1 MNTIYFF
8 LGIVLTWIV
17 IFAVQKPV
25 RKKNCRLLNAV
36 VLILK
41 LLLIPIFAIMFIA
54 MEWMIT
60 YKYGFLFNAAYIA
73 LIGDTAAGV
82 IEYLVSCVRRHK
94 DRDDK
99 HSKEERT
106 IRDQRLIAIIGIA
119 ACIVLTTYGYI
130 NSQRFVMKTHEWQ
143 AEGLTREHT
152 FAFVADIHAGTAQ
165 PVESLHDLC
174 SRINDAD
181 PEFVILGG
189 DVTDELTTY
198 EDMISTY
205 EILSEINAPIY
216 FIYGNHDRQPN
227 ANYYNGRT
235 YTDEQLT
242 ELILSAGITIL
253 KDEYAEIA
261 DDLMLLGREDYTTA
275 ENRKAW
281 SELSSQNSSGRALVV
296 ADHQPYDNE
305 QLEKAEFFL
314 QVSGHTHA
322 GQLFPI
328 QLIYRALGLQAYGEF
343 DYADSVLY
351 VSAGASE
358 WMTPFRTEE
367 HCEWDLITLKP

>member
-1 MNTIYFF
+1 MSSHAFIIDGDFVDDDSSREDMETACSY
-8 LGIVLTWIV
+8 LG
-17 IFAVQKPV
+17 
-25 RKKNCRLLNAV
+25 R
-36 VLILK
+36 
-41 LLLIPIFAIMFIA
+41 
-54 MEWMIT
+54 
-60 YKYGFLFNAAYIA
+60 
-73 LIGDTAAGV
+73 
-82 IEYLVSCVRRHK
+82 
-94 DRDDK
+94 
-99 HSKEERT
+99 
-106 IRDQRLIAIIGIA
+106 
-119 ACIVLTTYGYI
+119 
-130 NSQRFVMKTHEWQ
+130 MKT
-143 AEGLTREHT
+143 
-152 FAFVADIHAGTAQ
+152 
-165 PVESLHDLC
+165 PVYY
-174 SRINDAD
+174 
-181 PEFVILGG
+181 V
-189 DVTDELTTY
+189 
-198 EDMISTY
+198 
-205 EILSEINAPIY
+205 
-216 FIYGNHDRQPN
+216 YGNHDRQPN

-242 ELILSAGITIL
+242 ESILSAGITIL